1 MSNTLAEAE
10 RWKAIAI
17 KNEEGYDL
25 LEAKY
30 EIQKDLLDSYRNLL
44 ADAKKDYEDLTEKFL
59 ALEREYN
66 EVVKAGHVW
75 CKSHSKIVADRDKW
89 KCSAIGFEK
98 YVNEAISEAN
108 EHYYFLRT
116 ERKKNEL
123 NEKKI
128 TALIEENDQLNKE
141 YQKKREQLNTA
152 YKKIYQQLTLLQEN
166 GLAEYGN

>member
-1 MSNTLAEAE
+1 MNNTLTEAE

-17 KNEEGYDL
+17 KNEDGYDL

-30 EIQKDLLDSYRNLL
+30 ETQKDLLDSYRNLL

-75 CKSHSKIVADRDKW
+75 RKSHSKIVDDRDDW
-89 KCSAIGFEK
+89 KSFAVKLENAFK
-98 YVNEAISEAN
+98 
-108 EHYYFLRT
+108 F
-116 ERKKNEL
+116 
-123 NEKKI
+123 
-128 TALIEENDQLNKE
+128 ENDALRKQLAVVTKQNNE
-141 YQKKREQLNTA
+141 R
-152 YKKIYQQLTLLQEN
+152 LTLLQEN